1 MLPRAAILWGPARAA
16 QRPPSGTGNSWDLE
30 AAPTFSLLIRWE
42 SSANWFPL
50 LHWALRGSCCF
61 PRLPA
66 FVINGRSYVRNP
78 QTFLSTDPGL
88 CMRSVVMIS
97 HYFPP
102 EGSAGTYRP
111 LRFVRHLPSHGWRP
125 VVIAEKT
132 QYYERYDPQLLDL
145 LPSGVEIVRV
155 PNPDPWKAIQERRT
169 QKFRQKISSAPTD
182 VIVRIA
188 TSHERPLRTTLRN
201 LVHTIESIVYFP
213 DLTMRWIRPATEAAI
228 KACAQSG
235 SEVIWATGGPWSSL
249 VVARKVSRRTGL
261 PYILDFR
268 DSWTLEPDQFEARQT
283 E

>member
-1 MLPRAAILWGPARAA
+1 MIA
-16 QRPPSGTGNSWDLE
+16 
-30 AAPTFSLLIRWE
+30 
-42 SSANWFPL
+42 
-50 LHWALRGSCCF
+50 
-61 PRLPA
+61 
-66 FVINGRSYVRNP
+66 YV
-78 QTFLSTDPGL
+78 
-88 CMRSVVMIS
+88 
-97 HYFPP
+97 FPP

-213 DLTMRWIRPATEAAI
+213 DLTMRWIRPATEAARPPRRVAV
-228 KACAQSG
+228 KSSGRLVAPGLLRLWPQSVA
-235 SEVIWATGGPWSSL
+235 SYRTSL
-249 VVARKVSRRTGL
+249 HS
-261 PYILDFR
+261 
-268 DSWTLEPDQFEARQT
+268 
-283 E
+283 